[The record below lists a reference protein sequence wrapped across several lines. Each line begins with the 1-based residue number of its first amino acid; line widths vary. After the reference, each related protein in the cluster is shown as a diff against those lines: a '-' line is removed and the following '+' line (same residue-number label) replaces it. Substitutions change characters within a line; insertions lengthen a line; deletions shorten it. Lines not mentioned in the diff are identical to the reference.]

1 MKKIIVP
8 IAAFLLGACVSNTL
22 PMAGAE
28 PQPHMTSALNSLQDA
43 REQLQ
48 QASRDKGGHRE
59 KALEYVNMAIE
70 AVKRG
75 ISFDNR
81 NN

>member
-1 MKKIIVP
+1 MKKFIIPV
-8 IAAFLLGACVSNTL
+8 AAFLLGACVSNTL

-28 PQPHMTSALNSLQDA
+28 PQPRMTSALNSLQDA

-48 QASRDKGGHRE
+48 QANRDKGGYRE
-59 KALEYVNMAIE
+59 KALDHVNAAIE

-75 ISFDNR
+75 ISYDNR
-81 NN
+81 N